1 MTVEELYLQMVQ
13 IRNGPMWERSRD
25 ANVVVLLDIPS
36 MGPRA
41 SSPLKSASLGV
52 DWEKNMFM
60 FKAAESI
67 TRNT

>member
-1 MTVEELYLQMVQ
+1 MTVEELYLQMEK

-36 MGPRA
+36 MGARA
-41 SSPLKSASLGV
+41 SSPLKSVSLGI

-60 FKAAESI
+60 FKATESI
-67 TRNT
+67 IRKT